1 LRFFLSSS
9 YRVIVGQQRMSMR
22 TSTIVRMTTRR
33 RKVQGMLRRRR
44 KRRPRASRSSF
55 RLESG

>member
-22 TSTIVRMTTRR
+22 TSTIVRMSTR